1 MEKHFYPF
9 ACMAVLHLQKQG
21 VIVDNI
27 YPYLSSYMGHKD
39 LYSTE
44 KYLKFSEPLMN
55 SSLEG
60 YEEKMKSVYSGRAF
74 NREEVW

>member
-1 MEKHFYPF
+1 
-9 ACMAVLHLQKQG
+9 
-21 VIVDNI
+21 
-27 YPYLSSYMGHKD
+27 
-39 LYSTE
+39 
-44 KYLKFSEPLMN
+44 MN